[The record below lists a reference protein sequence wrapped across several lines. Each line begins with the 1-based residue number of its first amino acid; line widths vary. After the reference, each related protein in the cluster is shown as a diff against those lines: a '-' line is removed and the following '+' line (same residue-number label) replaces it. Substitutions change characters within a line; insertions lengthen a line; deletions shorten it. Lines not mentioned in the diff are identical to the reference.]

1 MLGVRLVVVRTSLQ
15 ASDPKHRCRYFIQW
29 RGNVLAHRVWLE
41 CPSDKELVE
50 PKWKWKSIREPTA
63 SEPGGS
69 TQDIKQEAKEE
80 EAEEQETPAP
90 RSKRSTRAQRQ
101 FEMRETYR
109 VWVDTLEE
117 VAEEHKLKSILFGV
131 PIVSR

>member
-1 MLGVRLVVVRTSLQ
+1 MERRKPCQWHKGCIRPEASMQVRHPV
-15 ASDPKHRCRYFIQW
+15 D
-29 RGNVLAHRVWLE
+29 GDNVLAHRVWLE

-80 EAEEQETPAP
+80 EPEKQETPAP
-90 RSKRSTRAQRQ
+90 HSKRSKRTPRQ
-101 FEMRETYR
+101 FQMRETHR

-117 VAEEHKLKSILFGV
+117 AAVVK
-131 PIVSR
+131 

>member
-15 ASDPKHRCRYFIQW
+15 ASDPKHRCKYLIQW
-29 RGNVLAHRVWLE
+29 SGNVLAHRVWLE

-50 PKWKWKSIREPTA
+50 PNWKWKSIREPTA
-63 SEPGGS
+63 SELTGT
-69 TQDIKQEAKEE
+69 TQDIKQKVQEE
-80 EAEEQETPAP
+80 PEEQQTPAL
-90 RSKRSTRAQRQ
+90 RSKRDKRAQRQ
-101 FEMRETYR
+101 FELRETYR

-117 VAEEHKLKSILFGV
+117 AAEEQKLKSILFGV